1 MNKTK
6 NVAAGSADCNSPDL
20 VVNPFIYSYIDM
32 YQNNYIRDTHIQKI
46 KEMMWWNKDHSFVVL
61 LDSDD
66 CNSLIWIINRYVSV
80 V

>member
-46 KEMMWWNKDHSFVVL
+46 KEMM
-61 LDSDD
+61 
-66 CNSLIWIINRYVSV
+66 
-80 V
+80 